1 MSSNDYSGDYP
12 LMDDGSVVIYSGA
25 TRLAAMTASDP
36 PLYMQEEG
44 QAGGSTDTDVV
55 SYCTGPQG
63 FLVRLSRAS
72 YELMKLAAQYTFV
85 SHTVSGNATLRL
97 VSKTSALVVS
107 LETGLKSVGLQIA
120 SGYAEDFT
128 STGRA
133 TSGWILMSTK
143 LQNTA
148 PIQIWRP

>member
-1 MSSNDYSGDYP
+1 MSSNDYSGNY
-12 LMDDGSVVIYSGA
+12 LVLDDDSIVLSSGQ
-25 TRLAAMTASDP
+25 TRHDAMTASDP

-44 QAGGSTDTDVV
+44 QFNNVDSDVV
-55 SYCTGPQG
+55 SYCTGPSG

-120 SGYAEDFT
+120 SGYAKDFT
-128 STGRA
+128 GTGRA
-133 TSGWILMSTK
+133 TAGWILMNTK

>member
-1 MSSNDYSGDYP
+1 MSSNDYSGNY
-12 LMDDGSVVIYSGA
+12 LVLDDDSVVLSSGQ
-25 TRLAAMTASDP
+25 TRHDAMNQTEP
-36 PLYMQEEG
+36 GLYMQEEG

-85 SHTVSGNATLRL
+85 SHTVGGNATLRL

-120 SGYAEDFT
+120 SGYSEDFT
-128 STGRA
+128 GTGRA
-133 TSGWILMSTK
+133 TSGWVLMNTK
-143 LQNTA
+143 LAATA
-148 PIQIWRP
+148 PIQVWRP

>member
-1 MSSNDYSGDYP
+1 MLTDN
-12 LMDDGSVVIYSGA
+12 SVVISSGA
-25 TRLAAMTASDP
+25 TRFAAMTASDS
-36 PLYMQEEG
+36 PLYMQEED
-44 QAGGSTDTDVV
+44 QIGGSVDTDVV
-55 SYCTGPQG
+55 SYCTGPNG

-72 YELMKLAAQYTFV
+72 YEMVKLAAQYTFV
-85 SHTVSGNATLRL
+85 SHTVGGNATLRL

-133 TSGWILMSTK
+133 TSGWILMNTK